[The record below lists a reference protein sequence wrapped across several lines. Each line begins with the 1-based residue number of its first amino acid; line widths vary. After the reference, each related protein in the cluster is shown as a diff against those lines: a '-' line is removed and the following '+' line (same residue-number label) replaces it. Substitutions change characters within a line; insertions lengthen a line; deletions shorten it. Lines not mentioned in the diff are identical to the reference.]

1 MARYVTIDG
10 QPYKVVESLGYN
22 PDVGARVI
30 RVEHVGGTTHTAVGS
45 RGSYRFWTAR
55 DRVQLGSKVVGQ

>member
-10 QPYKVVESLGYN
+10 ADYKVVESLGYN

-30 RVEHVGGTTHTAVGS
+30 KVETLAGEQRTAVGS
-45 RGSYRFWTAR
+45 RGAYRFWTAR
-55 DRVQLGSKVVGQ
+55 DRVLPGSKVVGQ

>member
-30 RVEHVGGTTHTAVGS
+30 RVEHVGGTTHVAVGS
-45 RGSYRFWTAR
+45 RGSYRLWTAR
-55 DRVQLGSKVVGQ
+55 DRVRPGSKVRGQ